1 MTANFSQKFKII
13 TTFINFPQVFAQF
26 ILIKFITKE
35 KTMFSKHN
43 LAGVAVATL
52 VAFSL
57 TACGDSSSKAEAF
70 VKKEYP
76 DAKILSFSEIQKEFG
91 LKDKECLVDKGDVF
105 TSTYHFA
112 KMADGELV
120 ILYVMTDNKSG
131 ASRVSNKYTIND
143 IKRRLSS
150 CS

>member
-1 MTANFSQKFKII
+1 
-13 TTFINFPQVFAQF
+13 
-26 ILIKFITKE
+26 
-35 KTMFSKHN
+35 MFSKHN
-43 LAGVAVATL
+43 LAGVATATL

-76 DAKILSFSEIQKEFG
+76 DAKILSFSEIQMEFG
-91 LKDKECLVDKGDVF
+91 LKDKECLVDKGGVF
-105 TSTYHFA
+105 TNTYHFT

-131 ASRVSNKYTIND
+131 ASRVANKYTIND
-143 IKRRLSS
+143 IKFKFSS
-150 CS
+150 CL